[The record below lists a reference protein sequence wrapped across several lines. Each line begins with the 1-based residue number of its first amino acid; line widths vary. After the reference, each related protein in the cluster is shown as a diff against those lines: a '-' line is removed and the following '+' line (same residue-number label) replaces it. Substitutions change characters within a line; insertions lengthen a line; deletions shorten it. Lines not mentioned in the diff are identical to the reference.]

1 MYIYIYTPVYVIRVV
16 STVHSRRFERFGSE
30 ALVEAQKR
38 HRPVTVCCT
47 FRPDTGMIS

>member
-1 MYIYIYTPVYVIRVV
+1 MSFVWSQLCIPDD
-16 STVHSRRFERFGSE
+16 FERFGSE